1 MGAGCGAVICAPMR
15 PSSTAFICIAR
26 YFEKIRTC
34 ARPPA
39 VNQSP
44 GCGVGFMATYADEL
58 ESPSAGD
65 SPPCPFLE
73 LYREYL
79 RFISRLEAAEKVL
92 DRHRTSNVAI

>member
-1 MGAGCGAVICAPMR
+1 MVLVLTRPRLRPQLPSTPPCPYMGVEVVVQDPNAPGH
-15 PSSTAFICIAR
+15 
-26 YFEKIRTC
+26 
-34 ARPPA
+34 
-39 VNQSP
+39 QSP

-58 ESPSAGD
+58 GSPSAGD